1 MSDDNNNSVIDDPF
15 SEANLAKL
23 RVDQNFQ
30 AVSVK
35 QVLTVIAVRK
45 PGRQEFFRVC
55 PDKTQ
60 RFQTAV
66 FKDGE
71 TGEVYLVA
79 PNLHNE
85 LGEHVTPTLL
95 VPTIS
100 RSSPS
105 VPFLWPLVVP
115 DSQRP
120 LRWHESALE
129 AAKLAESSWV
139 RMSADMPSGSY
150 LSFLA
155 TGEISEPDWCGVPP
169 INELL
174 KLAFR
179 DRFIRD
185 SQHPICKRLRGE

>member
-1 MSDDNNNSVIDDPF
+1 MDNSNVIQNDDPF
-15 SEANLAKL
+15 SPENLAKL
-23 RVDQNFQ
+23 RVDQSFQ
-30 AVSVK
+30 SVSVK
-35 QVLTVIAVRK
+35 QVLTVVAVRK
-45 PGRQEFFRVC
+45 PSKQEFVRVH
-55 PDKTQ
+55 PDKSQ
-60 RFQTAV
+60 RFTTAT
-66 FKDGE
+66 FKDSE

-79 PNLHNE
+79 PNLHSE

-105 VPFLWPLVVP
+105 VPFLWPLSIP

-150 LSFLA
+150 LSYLA
-155 TGEISEPDWCGVPP
+155 TGEISEPDWSEFPP
-169 INELL
+169 INEIL

-185 SQHPICKRLRGE
+185 PQHPICARLRGE